1 MRNIYLFL
9 FICLAIRI
17 GFVLI
22 AKFYNSNL
30 FGIFG
35 LFIGFI
41 FLYNF
46 LMVKK
51 DGKIHKKIWWQN
63 FRLVHSLNYLTFAIL
78 TLTKSSYA
86 YVPLMA
92 DVILAFFVM
101 MFKYN

>member
-1 MRNIYLFL
+1 MHQQISKKIVIYLFL

-35 LFIGFI
+35 LFIGFL

-78 TLTKSSYA
+78 TFTLSSFLWSCIYSA
-86 YVPLMA
+86 RYKHV
-92 DVILAFFVM
+92 
-101 MFKYN
+101 